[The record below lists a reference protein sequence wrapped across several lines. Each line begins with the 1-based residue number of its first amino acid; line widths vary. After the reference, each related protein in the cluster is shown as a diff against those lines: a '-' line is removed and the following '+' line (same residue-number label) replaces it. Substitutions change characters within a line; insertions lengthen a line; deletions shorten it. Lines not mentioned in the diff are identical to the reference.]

1 MYDQNLVDTYL
12 NLLDA
17 PPPTGRQKEQVVQD
31 FLEAH
36 TDLIP
41 LPNLLNHGL
50 NFHSIISKLP
60 LGNELI
66 TDYVY
71 LTKSSDTWRI
81 TLVELESPDKDLY
94 TKDTKR
100 PVKTAVFNAALDQ
113 VRQWKQF
120 LATRHTVVEQT
131 LRPLIQPPQMRDNP
145 IEYDFQ
151 LIIGRSSNKNLTED
165 RKRDFRA
172 LQQETGITV
181 MTFDQLADWYRQGS
195 SMKKNV
201 LRFTTG
207 RYEFKSIAAGPRNI
221 LGHLGPGELNLSP
234 ALVANLTAQGH
245 DMISWQ
251 AGELLIA
258 NGKQTLTNF
267 SKTLHLPTSK
277 VAP

>member
-1 MYDQNLVDTYL
+1 MYDQTLVAKYL
-12 NLLDA
+12 ALLDA
-17 PPPTGRQKEQVVQD
+17 PPPVGRQKEQVVQD

-50 NFHSIISKLP
+50 NFHSIVSKLP

-66 TDYVY
+66 TDYAY

-94 TKDTKR
+94 TKDTRR
-100 PVKTAVFNAALDQ
+100 PAKTATFNAALDQ

-120 LATRHTVVEQT
+120 LTARNAVVEQT
-131 LRPLIQPPQMRDNP
+131 LRPLMQPPHMRGNP

-151 LIIGRSSNKNLTED
+151 LIIGRSSSKNLTEG

-181 MTFDQLADWYRQGS
+181 MTFDQLADWYQQGNS
-195 SMKKNV
+195 IKKNV
-201 LRFTTG
+201 LRFTSG
-207 RYEFKSIAAGPRNI
+207 RYEFKSIAAGPGNI
-221 LGHLGPGELNLSP
+221 LAHMGPGELDLSP
-234 ALVANLTAQGH
+234 AVVADLAARGH
-245 DMISWQ
+245 DMTSWQ
-251 AGELLIA
+251 AGELLA
-258 NGKQTLTNF
+258 VNGKQTLANF
-267 SKTLHLPTSK
+267 GKAPFPPSPK